1 MFMESKGFTLIEL
14 LVVVAIIGI
23 LATVV
28 LASLGSARSRARDA
42 KIKATLTQMKTA
54 AEIVYL
60 ETNSYNGLCD
70 PLTKPGKMY
79 EDAFLNGPDPSGVDG
94 GNSGWCTTTNQY
106 RRGIANVALSSTM
119 ILGDSLSSNPSGSVW
134 FATIKMNDGQW
145 FCVDSLGNSIISSSR
160 TVSSGGAT
168 TNYDFK
174 CGD

>member
-1 MFMESKGFTLIEL
+1 
-14 LVVVAIIGI
+14 
-23 LATVV
+23 
-28 LASLGSARSRARDA
+28 
-42 KIKATLTQMKTA
+42 
-54 AEIVYL
+54 
-60 ETNSYNGLCD
+60 
-70 PLTKPGKMY
+70 
-79 EDAFLNGPDPSGVDG
+79 
-94 GNSGWCTTTNQY
+94 
-106 RRGIANVALSSTM
+106 M